1 MDTPRDLTAREG
13 QVRAGSGAG
22 SPAPLLAVS
31 GLKKAFNGV
40 PALHGV
46 DLEVRP
52 GEVHGLLGANGS
64 GKSTL
69 IKILAGFH
77 DADGGTVTVHGRT
90 VETPFGARGLRDEGL
105 GFVHQDLGL
114 AGAGT
119 VLEHMALDAEGDARG
134 WRRVSWRAERRR
146 VRELLDRFEIDVDPG
161 AAIDTL
167 TPVQRAMVAVVRAVG
182 SQELAEARQGSG
194 RTGQILVL
202 DEPTVFLPR
211 HEVSMLF
218 DVLRRLRDRGDAVLL
233 VSHDLDEILEVTDR
247 VTVFRNGRTAGTR
260 ETEGATRDDLVQLI
274 LGARDEHVAKGTAVV
289 RDDRPA
295 LLSARGLHG
304 SRVRGIDLDL
314 YAGEVVGVTGLAGSG
329 FEELAEL
336 LFGSRVPSGGTV
348 EHDGRVVKRP
358 SPARSMD
365 AGVVLIPADRKGQGG
380 ALGLTVL
387 ENMSVPFLA
396 RRARGM
402 KVDWRGLARQAE
414 DTCHRLNVVPPNPQ
428 ALFGHLSGGNQQK
441 ALLGKWMDTHPKVM
455 LLSEPTQGVDIGARR
470 EIFKLIRSAVAQ
482 GMTVLCATSD
492 YEQLVEMADRVLVLD
507 QGRVSAELV
516 GDDITKDALA
526 SAVYAEEAS

>member
-1 MDTPRDLTAREG
+1 MISSDEPTGSGPRSS
-13 QVRAGSGAG
+13 VGSGAA
-22 SPAPLLAVS
+22 SAPLLTVTNLTKS
-31 GLKKAFNGV
+31 FNGV

-46 DLEVRP
+46 DLEVGA

-69 IKILAGFH
+69 IKVLAGFH

-90 VETPFGARGLRDEGL
+90 VEGPFGARGLRDEGL

-114 AGAGT
+114 AGSGT
-119 VLEHMALDAEGDARG
+119 VLEHMALDAEGDAQA
-134 WRRVSWRAERRR
+134 WRRVHWRSERRR
-146 VRELLDRFEIDVDPG
+146 VQELLDRFEIGVDPS
-161 AAIDTL
+161 ATIDSL

-182 SQELAEARQGSG
+182 SQELAQERAGGER
-194 RTGQILVL
+194 RGQILVL

-211 HEVSMLF
+211 HEVNMLF

-260 ETEGATRDDLVQLI
+260 STDGATRDDLVQLI
-274 LGARDEHVAKGTAVV
+274 LGARDEHVAKGSAVV

-304 SRVRGIDLDL
+304 GRVAGIDIDL

-336 LFGSRVPSGGTV
+336 LFGSRTPTAGTV
-348 EHDGRVVKRP
+348 EHGGKTVTRP

-365 AGVVLIPADRKGQGG
+365 AGVILIPADRKGQGG
-380 ALGLTVL
+380 ALGLSVL
-387 ENMSVPFLA
+387 ENMSLPFLDKKLGGF
-396 RRARGM
+396 R
-402 KVDWRGLARQAE
+402 VDWRQMSRQAE
-414 DTCHRLNVVPPNPQ
+414 ETCHRLNVVPPNPQ

-441 ALLGKWMDTHPKVM
+441 ALLGKWMDTDPMVM

-470 EIFKLIRSAVAQ
+470 EIFKLIRAAVAQ
-482 GMTVLCATSD
+482 GRTVMCATSD

-507 QGRVSAELV
+507 QGRVAAELV